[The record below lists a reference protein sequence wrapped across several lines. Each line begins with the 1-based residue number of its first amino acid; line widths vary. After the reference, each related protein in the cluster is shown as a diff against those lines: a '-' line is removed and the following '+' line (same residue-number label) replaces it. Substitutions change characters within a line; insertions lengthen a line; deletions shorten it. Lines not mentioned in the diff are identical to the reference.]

1 MFTKYLLT
9 GATGFLGN
17 TIAWMLHK
25 KGFYCRAFVM
35 HGDKYVSKL
44 PPDID
49 IYYGNLL
56 DTASLDYFFDGSLD
70 DTCLIHCAGIVS
82 IASKPNPMIYEVN
95 VKGVQNILQLAAKH
109 HVGRLIH
116 VSSIHAIPEKPLGV
130 CMAETDVFDEKL
142 VKGEYAKSKAM
153 ASRIALQAAKDGLNL
168 SIVHP
173 SGIIGP
179 GDWRHGQITRTIMS
193 YCAGKLPAGVHGG
206 NNFVDVRDVANGIL
220 ACAENGAAGECY
232 ILSGHNVTVKT
243 ILEHTRSLINGR
255 GLIYLPLPLVKMI
268 APIYE
273 KVAVRKHRTSFL
285 TPYSAY
291 ALGANSHYS
300 CSKAAKAFGYYPRAI
315 KETIEDTVR
324 WLVEAKQVII
334 Q

>member
-1 MFTKYLLT
+1 MFTRFLLT

-17 TIAWMLHK
+17 TIAWILHK
-25 KGFYCRAFVM
+25 KRFYCKALVM
-35 HGDKYVSKL
+35 QGDSYASKL
-44 PPDID
+44 PPDTELC
-49 IYYGNLL
+49 YGDLL
-56 DTASLDYFFDGSLD
+56 DADSLDSFFSGKLD

-82 IASKPNPMIYEVN
+82 IASKPNPMIYKVN
-95 VKGVQNILQLAAKH
+95 VEGTKNILHLAAEH
-109 HVGRLIH
+109 HIGRLIH
-116 VSSIHAIPEKPLGV
+116 VSSIHAIPEKPVG
-130 CMAETDVFDEKL
+130 MGMSEINFFDENL

-153 ASRIALQAAKDGLNL
+153 ASQFALQAAKDGLDL

-179 GDWRHGQITRTIMS
+179 SDWRHGQITSTIMS
-193 YCAGKLPAGVHGG
+193 YCNGRLPAGVHGG

-220 ACAENGAAGECY
+220 ACAEKGSSGECY
-232 ILSGHNVTVKT
+232 ILSGHIATVKT
-243 ILEHTRSLINGR
+243 ILEYVRELINGKR
-255 GLIYLPLPLVKMI
+255 LAYLPLALVKMI

-273 KVAVRKHRTSFL
+273 MIAVRKHQTPFL

-291 ALGANSHYS
+291 ALGANADYS
-300 CSKAAKAFGYYPRAI
+300 YEKAAKSFGYCPRTI

-324 WLVEAKQVII
+324 WLIDTKQINI